1 MRRHAYIEVPTE
13 WGMFTPEGEQRVTDL
28 AQQVTDDMNALLS
41 EPGDTRREEIDRILA
56 NLISG
61 YIAFFSDD
69 DVSEAGD
76 SVVGEAVYFF
86 YVTLW
91 TVAGLDPTAAQ
102 DAYEEQY
109 DQIYLAVYDEGSPY
123 SEKYASVE
131 TERADLAEPILRL
144 MYEDIQQG
152 ELTRPEVEQAV
163 DDYVDMYL
171 DEALEKPEEFFE
183 TDWDLLRDVLH
194 QAARE
199 QLQRSMMAG
208 VEANWNLLDAWLE
221 SDAELA

>member
-1 MRRHAYIEVPTE
+1 MRRHANIEVPTD
-13 WGMFTPEGEQRVTDL
+13 WAMYTPEGDRRVTDL
-28 AQQVTDDMNALLS
+28 ARQVTDDLLDVLEDGAS
-41 EPGDTRREEIDRILA
+41 DDDDIDRVLA
-56 NLISG
+56 NFLSG

-69 DVSEAGD
+69 DMSGVGD
-76 SVVGEAVYFF
+76 SMVMSGIYRF

-91 TVAGLDPTAAQ
+91 TATGRHPVDAE
-102 DAYEEQY
+102 DAYAEQY
-109 DQIYLAVYDEGSPY
+109 DRIYRAVYDEDWSPY

-131 TERADLAEPILRL
+131 TERADLATPILRL

-152 ELTRPEVEQAV
+152 ELTRPEVERSV
-163 DDYVDMYL
+163 EDYVDFYL

-183 TDWDLLRDVLH
+183 TNWDLLRDVLH

-199 QLQRSMMAG
+199 QLQRSMTAG